1 MDLAG
6 IYRILFSAWGSAAS
20 KLPAGLAPPPL
31 QLFFEISDRCNLKC
45 GFCFYRNE
53 IGSRGGGELLR
64 PREVERAIHEIPS
77 ARLVAFAGAEPFSR
91 ADFMEMLEAAARRR
105 IASVETNGTLISGDL
120 SRRLVRMAFNPSRM
134 TGLASIDV
142 SLHGPAAVHDRITG
156 VKGSF
161 KKLEA
166 ALHALHAARSE
177 AGRRFPL
184 VHVKTVIC
192 AENAAALFETRR
204 LVAGMGADAFLL
216 KLCDPFP
223 MSFNVTDGAPLRR
236 RTPARKPGPRRGL
249 GEPAPEGR
257 SGGGAK
263 AFPLAALSQ
272 EIKKIRTARIGP
284 PLITL
289 PLNLDDE
296 TILAHYSDGNGGLE
310 RFSCSSPW
318 TRVSVMP
325 YGDVFFCKLFGHG
338 NVRHEGLA
346 KSWNSDPARAFRRRL
361 SSGPLLPECKG
372 CCFLTRVP
380 AKAPGPAVS
389 HQPSAISSS
398 RGRGSAEG

>member
-45 GFCFYRNE
+45 GFCFYRHD
-53 IGSRGGGELLR
+53 IGSRGGGEVLR

-77 ARLVAFAGAEPFSR
+77 ARLVAFAGAEPFCR

-105 IASVETNGTLISGDL
+105 IASVETNGTMISGDL
-120 SRRLVRMAFNPSRM
+120 ARRLVRMAFNPSRM
-134 TGLASIDV
+134 TGLASIDA

-156 VKGSF
+156 AKGSF
-161 KKLEA
+161 GKIEA
-166 ALHALHAARSE
+166 ALRALHAARSE

-184 VHVKTVIC
+184 IHVKTVIC
-192 AENAAALFETRR
+192 GENAAALSETRR
-204 LVAGMGADAFLL
+204 LAAEMGADAFLL
-216 KLCDPFP
+216 KLRDPFP
-223 MSFNVTDGAPLRR
+223 MSFRVANGAPIVRR
-236 RTPARKPGPRRGL
+236 PPAGKRGPRRGL
-249 GEPAPEGR
+249 GQPAPEGR
-257 SGGGAK
+257 GTRGAP
-263 AFPLAALSQ
+263 AFPAAALAQ
-272 EIKKIRTARIGP
+272 ELKKIRAAKKGP

-296 TILAHYSDGNGGLE
+296 AVLAHYSDGGDGLD
-310 RFSCSSPW
+310 RYSCSSPW

-338 NVRHEGLA
+338 NVRQEGLA
-346 KSWNSDPARAFRRRL
+346 KSWNSEPARAFRRRL
-361 SSGPLLPECKG
+361 SSGPLPPECKG
-372 CCFLTRVP
+372 CCFLTR
-380 AKAPGPAVS
+380 
-389 HQPSAISSS
+389 Q
-398 RGRGSAEG
+398 